1 MATDYANEPIQS
13 RVEYL
18 LQQAG
23 SSVDPDTVRAIVRDE
38 LASLIDGAPGTM
50 DTFKEV
56 SDWIDTHEDW
66 METIEDLVS
75 RVVVATITG
84 TTNIPTDDAVKTY
97 VDGAIDDLGDAS
109 EKDVATAITGS
120 VDLPTDAA
128 VKAYVDDLVNWTK
141 YSA

>member
-1 MATDYANEPIQS
+1 MSTDYANEPVQS

-38 LASLIDGAPGTM
+38 LTSLIDGAPGSM

-56 SDWIDTHEDW
+56 SDWIDAHEDW
-66 METIEDLVS
+66 IETISDLVS
-75 RVVVATITG
+75 KQVAASITG
-84 TTNIPTDDAVKTY
+84 SSNLPTDAAVKTY
-97 VDGAIDDLGDAS
+97 VDDAIDELGDAS
-109 EKDVATAITGS
+109 EKDVATTISGS
-120 VDLPTDAA
+120 ANLPTDAA
-128 VKAYVDDLVNWTK
+128 VKAYVDDLVKWTK